1 MKNKTAAVVVTYNRK
16 KLLEECINNLIK
28 NKNLTVYIIDNASTD
43 NTNKMINTKFKN
55 KVKYVNTGSNLG
67 GAGGFNYGIK
77 YAMNDSN
84 YDYLWIMDDDTM
96 VHEKTLEVLINKA
109 NLLNNDFSFLSSIA
123 LWTDNNLCD
132 MNIQSVGKETII
144 DYKVIKDGIIKINSA
159 SFVSCFINT
168 KAIKKVGLPISEF
181 FIYGDDFEYTKRL
194 STYKKGYLVP
204 ESIVT
209 HKMGSNT
216 GINIIDAENN
226 RIDRYFYN
234 YRNLLYIYRKY
245 DKKQYKIYKLKCYYL
260 IMKCLLKAKTKKFKR
275 ARAIL
280 RGIMKSKK
288 FNPKIEYIGEK

>member
-16 KLLEECINNLIK
+16 ILLEECINNLIK
-28 NKNLTVYIIDNASTD
+28 NKDLTVYIIDNASTD
-43 NTNKMINTKFKN
+43 GTEKMIKTKFKN
-55 KVKYVNTGSNLG
+55 KIKYVNTGANLG
-67 GAGGFNYGIK
+67 GAGGFNFGIK
-77 YAMNDSN
+77 HAINDRN

-96 VHEKTLEVLINKA
+96 VHDNTLEELLKKA
-109 NLLNNDFSFLSSIA
+109 KLLKNNFSFLSSIA

-132 MNIQSVGKETII
+132 MNIQSVGKETINE
-144 DYKVIKDGIIKINSA
+144 YKVIKDGIIKINSA

-194 STYKKGYLVP
+194 STYKSGYLVP

-209 HKMGSNT
+209 HKMGANN
-216 GINIIDAENN
+216 GINIIEAKDS

-234 YRNLLYIYRKY
+234 YRNLLYIYRKF
-245 DKKQYKIYKLKCYYL
+245 DKKQYKVYKLKCYYL
-260 IMKCLLKAKTKKFKR
+260 IMKCLFKAKTKKIKR
-275 ARAIL
+275 ARTIL
-280 RGIMKSKK
+280 KGIIKSKK